1 MSVAVLR
8 RATAS
13 KRNPLSRLGLLLIA
27 LFAAVLAVSGCTAG
41 SGSSINPINPANRP
55 TTIMGYTNG
64 QLPSSQLFVVN
75 SNCTLYR
82 PTVGSFEAM
91 VAAARRDGV
100 ALEFRFRPALRAAPG
115 EHPHTGGG
123 GPDRRA

>member
-27 LFAAVLAVSGCTAG
+27 LFAGVLAVSGCTAG

-64 QLPSSQLFVVN
+64 QLPSSI
-75 SNCTLYR
+75 YA
-82 PTVGSFEAM
+82 G
-91 VAAARRDGV
+91 
-100 ALEFRFRPALRAAPG
+100 API
-115 EHPHTGGG
+115 PFFNVSK
-123 GPDRRA
+123 